1 MAQTVEI
8 DTDRIGQ
15 IVEACLCPPTHRE
28 TSLRGKVVQV
38 YGINLNPRFDPD
50 ALEEHQPEINRML
63 DQLPPQF
70 HPGRGGGDSP
80 MHMFGFGA
88 PVDVAV
94 VEQLLCMGL
103 AIGRLRCVTSRSEAR
118 QTADG
123 LQYVKLNW

>member
-8 DTDRIGQ
+8 NTDRIGQ
-15 IVEACLCPPTHRE
+15 IVEACLCSPAHRE

-80 MHMFGFGA
+80 MHMFDFGT
-88 PVDVAV
+88 PVDVLV
-94 VEQLLCMGL
+94 IEHLLCLGL
-103 AIGRLRCVTSRSEAR
+103 AVGRLRYVISRMEAR
-118 QTADG
+118 QTPDTMP
-123 LQYVKLNW
+123 YVKLNW